1 MRKLLTTFVC
11 VWFTLAVWAGDG
23 IYEKLQQI
31 PQISEIQKLDVLQFQ
46 IDSRLRAVDALK
58 ASVRH
63 KNVCFPGI
71 TWHCASAD
79 KSWAEWLCR

>member
-31 PQISEIQKLDVLQFQ
+31 PQITEIL
-46 IDSRLRAVDALK
+46 
-58 ASVRH
+58 
-63 KNVCFPGI
+63 
-71 TWHCASAD
+71 
-79 KSWAEWLCR
+79 

>member
-31 PQISEIQKLDVLQFQ
+31 PQISEIQKLDVKPFQ
-46 IDSRLRAVDALK
+46 
-58 ASVRH
+58 
-63 KNVCFPGI
+63 
-71 TWHCASAD
+71 
-79 KSWAEWLCR
+79 EY

>member
-31 PQISEIQKLDVLQFQ
+31 PQISEIQKLDVNSGSS
-46 IDSRLRAVDALK
+46 SRSIIPIPRKGLSGNGCCWGINNRMLR
-58 ASVRH
+58 
-63 KNVCFPGI
+63 
-71 TWHCASAD
+71 
-79 KSWAEWLCR
+79 

>member
-31 PQISEIQKLDVLQFQ
+31 PQISEISRPKTAPQ
-46 IDSRLRAVDALK
+46 DSLHALRIQLLFLLPCL
-58 ASVRH
+58 S
-63 KNVCFPGI
+63 
-71 TWHCASAD
+71 
-79 KSWAEWLCR
+79 

>member
-31 PQISEIQKLDVLQFQ
+31 PQISEIQKLDVKPFSGVLSILVRAAGRSFR
-46 IDSRLRAVDALK
+46 SRERD
-58 ASVRH
+58 
-63 KNVCFPGI
+63 FPATDVAG
-71 TWHCASAD
+71 A
-79 KSWAEWLCR
+79 

>member
-31 PQISEIQKLDVLQFQ
+31 PQISEIQKLDVKPFQEYYQFWFEQ
-46 IDSRLRAVDALK
+46 RSFRSRKRD
-58 ASVRH
+58 
-63 KNVCFPGI
+63 FPATGV
-71 TWHCASAD
+71 AGA
-79 KSWAEWLCR
+79 

>member
-31 PQISEIQKLDVLQFQ
+31 PQIFLLFSLNITFLYIFLFFKFKYVFGKIEIEQKG
-46 IDSRLRAVDALK
+46 SRM
-58 ASVRH
+58 
-63 KNVCFPGI
+63 
-71 TWHCASAD
+71 
-79 KSWAEWLCR
+79 

>member
-31 PQISEIQKLDVLQFQ
+31 PQISEIQKLDVKPFQ
-46 IDSRLRAVDALK
+46 EYYPVSYTHLRAHETTL
-58 ASVRH
+58 H
-63 KNVCFPGI
+63 LVCRLPWPAAVSY
-71 TWHCASAD
+71 THLTLPTNS
-79 KSWAEWLCR
+79 LV